1 MESHALYYKYSID
14 CTKNRQEN
22 KKTGKKVVLYVPD
35 TFDPEVHLP
44 EELRH
49 LADYARYLLHR
60 INVGRVHLRRG
71 NCLVYLKRDYLVE
84 FIPKERFTAIR
95 DALVDSG
102 VIHVR
107 KFCVKGE
114 ISFGYRLLYPH
125 NQGFSLYQP
134 TTERLIDKIMRWRK
148 QESDTLRHPVHRELR
163 HFVKALTI
171 DELAALASVHGTPFQ
186 QSAQVVMIH
195 RITEGDFFS
204 IPDRH
209 GRFHSNITNL
219 KKTLRPFLRY
229 RESKLVNLDIANFQ
243 PMIFC
248 LLLVNLLSNSGKLD
262 NLIDYEFS
270 DSSNAY
276 ALDIDE
282 AFLSSLSGFS
292 SPDSLVSLSYSFS
305 PEYQET
311 GGIEGEREGEG
322 EILPILRRFC
332 IEKRCIVNSDND
344 LQQANNSQ
352 RNQEEEGEGEEEGE
366 ALPIL
371 RRFCIEKRSIVNND
385 NTLRQANNSQR
396 NEEEGE
402 GGSRNSPLLHANRF
416 NNNHNTQQDNN
427 LQQVNNRQSLPPDV
441 IEFIGLCEQGVLYDN
456 LMERLGIPARRRK
469 GFKRLF
475 FSQVFFG
482 RVKATGRVRELFAR
496 DFPTVYKAINDLK
509 RKDYRQL
516 AYLLQ
521 THESKIMIDVICRK
535 ILDELPGTFIATI
548 HDSIMT
554 TPDKADEVREI
565 MLREFRRFGLN
576 PTIRLEV

>member
-1 MESHALYYKYSID
+1 MSFKEDRRSGLLPPDRPERNHMHSTINIASTAQKLSKKS
-14 CTKNRQEN
+14 

-35 TFDPEVHLP
+35 SFDPDVHLP

-84 FIPKERFTAIR
+84 FIPTERFTAIR
-95 DALVDSG
+95 DALVEAE

-107 KFCVKGE
+107 KFCVRGE
-114 ISFGYRLLYPH
+114 MSFGYRLLYPH

-134 TTERLIDKIMRWRK
+134 TTKRLIDKIMRWRK
-148 QESDTLRHPVHRELR
+148 RESDTLRHPVHRELR
-163 HFVKALTI
+163 RFVKALTI
-171 DELAALASVHGTPFQ
+171 DELAALGSVHGTPFQ
-186 QSAQVVMIH
+186 RSAQAAMIQ
-195 RITEGDFFS
+195 RIKDGDFFT
-204 IPDRH
+204 IPDRY

-229 RESKLVNLDIANFQ
+229 RESKLVNLDIANSQ

-282 AFLSSLSGFS
+282 AFLSSLSSFS
-292 SPDSLVSLSYSFS
+292 SPSSLVSLSSPFS
-305 PEYQET
+305 PEDQET
-311 GGIEGEREGEG
+311 GGIEGEREGEE

-344 LQQANNSQ
+344 LQPVNNSQ
-352 RNQEEEGEGEEEGE
+352 SKQEEEGKGEREGEV
-366 ALPIL
+366 LPIL
-371 RRFCIEKRSIVNND
+371 RRFCIEESSIVNNG
-385 NTLRQANNSQR
+385 NGLRQTNNSY
-396 NEEEGE
+396 GI
-402 GGSRNSPLLHANRF
+402 
-416 NNNHNTQQDNN
+416 TTN
-427 LQQVNNRQSLPPDV
+427 LCDYVT
-441 IEFIGLCEQGVLYDN
+441 EFINLCERGVLYDD
-456 LMERLGIPARRRK
+456 LMRRLNILPRRRDA
-469 GFKRLF
+469 FKRLF

-482 RVKATGRVRELFAR
+482 RIKATGRVRELFAQ
-496 DFPTVYKAINDLK
+496 DFPTAYKAINDLK

-521 THESKIMIDVICRK
+521 AHESKIMLDVICRK
-535 ILDELPGTFIATI
+535 ILDEMPGTFVGTV
-548 HDSIMT
+548 HDSILT
-554 TPDKADEVREI
+554 TPDKADQVRAI

-576 PTIRLEV
+576 PTIRLDE